1 MKSSWRQVGTLFLLA
16 LFISATWVQ
25 AQDSSTVTVVGSN
38 LVAPLF
44 ESLKSNSGAALEA
57 TTEVT
62 GTRAG
67 FERLC
72 LGQTDMALATRAI
85 SAEEA
90 LNCTNNNVDYTELLV
105 AYSIAAFITK
115 ADASYAT
122 CLTPQNIAAIMAP
135 SAQTS
140 TWEQI
145 LPGAG
150 TAPLSVILPQ
160 AGTLT
165 YTTLDSFVE
174 GDGFRPDATVLASDA
189 DVIAAVAS
197 TDGAVGVVNL
207 QTANSSTDRV
217 KILQINE
224 NEVIGCDTP
233 SAEGVEQRA
242 YSAMDPLFIY
252 FNRASL
258 SKPGVTEVLNYAIS
272 EAASSSIQAA
282 GLTVPT
288 ALITAAN
295 QTALAGTGNTRPF
308 SEQTT
313 SFSIPQA
320 AAGQVA
326 IAGAAEAFD
335 LLNNLGTAISAQY
348 TGITLDIKTL
358 GQPAGVRRLCNG
370 EVDIAAITSPITAEE
385 IQNCTANN
393 IETLPIDLGKQ
404 AVVLVSNAANSYL
417 ACLTTEQVN
426 SIWAFSAANTIKT
439 WNQVDSTF
447 PADAMTLFAPNPG
460 DSSGD
465 LLLAIT
471 AGKDVPVRGDSQLN
485 NDPLF
490 RAAATANVSGA
501 LTYMDWSEYQRVV
514 QNNQQRIQLVGIDG
528 GSGCVIPSAETIAD
542 GTYPLSRGAT
552 LLVNK
557 ASLTKIQVQSYLWYL
572 ASDANFSQFE
582 RAGFIGVTFGSLPA
596 LRQTLQKAY
605 LDAAEAAAQAAEAT
619 PEATAEATPEA
630 TPGS

>member
-1 MKSSWRQVGTLFLLA
+1 MKSIWRQVGTLFLLA

-44 ESLKSNSGAALEA
+44 ENLKTNSGTALNAA
-57 TTEVT
+57 TEIT

-72 LGQTDMALATRAI
+72 LGQTDITLATRAI
-85 SAEEA
+85 SADEA

-115 ADASYAT
+115 SDASYAT
-122 CLTPQNIAAIMAP
+122 CLTTQQIASIMAP
-135 SAQTS
+135 SAQTTS
-140 TWEQI
+140 WELV

-150 TAPLSVILPQ
+150 TIPLSVILPQ

-174 GDGFRPDATVLASDA
+174 GDGFRPDATLLTSEA
-189 DVIAAVAS
+189 DVIAAVSS

-207 QTANSSTDRV
+207 QAATAAADRV
-217 KILQINE
+217 KILQLNE
-224 NEVIGCDTP
+224 NEAIGCDAP
-233 SAEGVEQRA
+233 SAESVEQRA

-272 EAASSSIQAA
+272 DAASTTILAA

-288 ALITAAN
+288 ALITGAN
-295 QTALAGTGNTRPF
+295 KTALEGTGNTRPF

-313 SFSIPQA
+313 SFSIPQNA
-320 AAGQVA
+320 SGQVI
-326 IAGAAEAFD
+326 IAGAAEAYD
-335 LLNNLGTAISAQY
+335 LLNNLGTNLNAQY
-348 TGITLDIKTL
+348 AGITLDIKTL
-358 GQPAGVRRLCNG
+358 GQTAGVRRLCNG
-370 EVDIAAITSPITAEE
+370 EVDIAAITTALTAEQT
-385 IQNCTANN
+385 QNCTANN
-393 IETLPIDLGKQ
+393 IQTLPIDLGRQ

-417 ACLTTEQVN
+417 ACLTTQQV
-426 SIWAFSAANTIKT
+426 SSVWSFSAANTIKT
-439 WNQVDSTF
+439 WNQIDASF
-447 PADAMTLFAPNPG
+447 PADEMTLFAPNPG
-460 DSSGD
+460 DNSGD
-465 LLLAIT
+465 LLLAVT
-471 AGKDVPVRGDSQLN
+471 AGKDVPIRGDSQLN

-490 RAAATANVSGA
+490 RAAATANVPGA
-501 LTYMDWSEYQRVV
+501 LTYMDWSEYQRVL
-514 QNNQQRIQLVGIDG
+514 QNNQQRIQLVSINS
-528 GSGCVIPSAETIAD
+528 GSGCITPSAETIAD
-542 GTYPLSRGAT
+542 GTYPLSRGVT

-557 ASLTKIQVQSYLWYL
+557 ASLTKIPVQSYLWYL
-572 ASDANFSQFE
+572 ASDANYGQFE

-596 LRQTLQKAY
+596 LRQMLQKAY
-605 LDAAEAAAQAAEAT
+605 LDATQAASQAAEAT

>member
-1 MKSSWRQVGTLFLLA
+1 MKSIWRQVGTLFLLA

-38 LVAPLF
+38 LAAPLF
-44 ESLKSNSGAALEA
+44 ESLKSSSGIALNA
-57 TTEVT
+57 TPEVT

-72 LGQTDMALATRAI
+72 LGQTDIALATRAI
-85 SAEEA
+85 SADEA

-105 AYSIAAFITK
+105 AYSIAAFVTK
-115 ADASYAT
+115 SDASYAT
-122 CLTPQNIAAIMAP
+122 CLTPQNIASIMAP

-140 TWEQI
+140 TWEQV

-150 TAPLSVILPQ
+150 ATPLLVILPQ

-174 GDGFRPDATVLASDA
+174 GDGFRPDATTLASDA

-197 TDGAVGVVNL
+197 TDGAIGVVNV
-207 QTANSSTDRV
+207 QAATAAADRV
-217 KILQINE
+217 KILQLNE
-224 NEVIGCDTP
+224 NEVIGCDAP
-233 SAEGVEQRA
+233 SAESVEQRA
-242 YSAMDPLFIY
+242 YGAMDPLFIY

-258 SKPGVTEVLNYAIS
+258 SKPGVTEVLNYAVGD
-272 EAASSSIQAA
+272 AASSIISAA
-282 GLTVPT
+282 GLTTPT
-288 ALITAAN
+288 ALIVEAN

-308 SEQTT
+308 SERTT

-320 AAGQVA
+320 ASGQVA
-326 IAGAAEAFD
+326 IAGAAETFD
-335 LLNNLGTAISAQY
+335 LLNNLGTAITAQY
-348 TGITLDIKTL
+348 AGITLDLKTL
-358 GQPAGVRRLCNG
+358 GQPSGVRRLCNG
-370 EVDIAAITSPITAEE
+370 EVDIAAITSPLTAEE
-385 IQNCTANN
+385 TQNCTANN
-393 IETLPIDLGKQ
+393 IQTLPIDLGKQ

-417 ACLTTEQVN
+417 TCLTTQQVG
-426 SIWAFSAANTIKT
+426 SIWSFSAADTIKT
-439 WNQVDSTF
+439 WNQVDASF

-460 DSSGD
+460 DNSGD
-465 LLLAIT
+465 LLLTIS
-471 AGKDVPVRGDSQLN
+471 AGKDVPIRGDSQLN

-501 LTYMDWSEYQRVV
+501 LTYMDWSEYQRVA

-528 GSGCVIPSAETIAD
+528 GSGCVIPSAETITD

-572 ASDANFSQFE
+572 ASDANFGQFE
-582 RAGFIGVTFGSLPA
+582 RAGFIGITFGSLPSV
-596 LRQTLQKAY
+596 RQTLQKAY
-605 LDAAEAAAQAAEAT
+605 VDAAAAAAQAAEAT

>member
-1 MKSSWRQVGTLFLLA
+1 MKSIWRQVGTLFLLA

-44 ESLKSNSGAALEA
+44 ESLKTSSGAALDA
-57 TTEVT
+57 TPEVI

-72 LGQTDMALATRAI
+72 AGQTDIALATRAI

-90 LNCTNNNVDYTELLV
+90 LNCTTNNVDYTELLV
-105 AYSIAAFITK
+105 AYSIVAFVTK
-115 ADASYAT
+115 PDASYAT

-135 SAQTS
+135 SAQT
-140 TWEQI
+140 TAWEQI

-150 TAPLSVILPQ
+150 TTPLAVILPQ
-160 AGTLT
+160 SGTLT
-165 YTTLDSFVE
+165 FTTLDSFVE
-174 GDGFRPDATVLASDA
+174 GDGFRPDATTLATDA

-197 TDGAVGVVNL
+197 TDGAVGVVNV
-207 QTANSSTDRV
+207 QSAAAAADRV
-217 KILQINE
+217 KILQLNE
-224 NEVIGCDTP
+224 NEAIGCDTP
-233 SAEGVEQRA
+233 SAESVEQRA
-242 YSAMDPLFIY
+242 YRAMDPLFIY

-258 SKPGVTEVLNYAIS
+258 SKPGVTEVLTYAIS
-272 EAASSSIQAA
+272 DAAASSILAA

-288 ALITAAN
+288 SLITGAN

-320 AAGQVA
+320 AAGQVT

-335 LLNNLGTAISAQY
+335 LLNNLGTAITAQY
-348 TGITLDIKTL
+348 AGITLDLKTL
-358 GQPAGVRRLCNG
+358 GQPSGVRRLCNG
-370 EVDIAAITSPITAEE
+370 EVDIAAITAPLTAEE
-385 IQNCTANN
+385 TQNCTANN
-393 IETLPIDLGKQ
+393 IQTLPIDLGRQ

-417 ACLTTEQVN
+417 ACLTTQQVG
-426 SIWAFSAANTIKT
+426 SVWSFSAADTIKT
-439 WNQVDSTF
+439 WNQVDASF

-460 DSSGD
+460 DNAGD
-465 LLLAIT
+465 LLLTIS

-501 LTYMDWSEYQRVV
+501 LTYMDWSEYQRVA

-528 GSGCVIPSAETIAD
+528 GSGCVTPSAETIAD

-572 ASDANFSQFE
+572 ASDPNFGQFE
-582 RAGFIGVTFGSLPA
+582 RSGFIGVEAKPGAVCLTRDGDLWFGTA
-596 LRQTLQKAY
+596 RG
-605 LDAAEAAAQAAEAT
+605 AT
-619 PEATAEATPEA
+619 RVVPDQGDGAPTP
-630 TPGS
+630 P